1 MEKSFAG
8 LLRNSRLA
16 TYDRRLAQVYT
27 TPKKCKQIGDW
38 GLKRNLPTVIRTPY
52 VTIGDL
58 DTAEHQTPWQS
69 GQSQVLFVKR
79 WKENFPNSTK
89 PAPRRE
95 EPEHNVAL
103 MSSSEFKRFLKKV
116 SKNKDDFK
124 EKLDRKEVVPEQL
137 YEFFNVTFNETPSS
151 TTVGPTYSDYEHGWD
166 YPVEGRILN
175 ADKQGHVVGIAGVTA
190 LLTKRNSIGLRP
202 NSERRIRT
210 FYVEKA
216 GFDEQGKPMVIVN
229 INHSSSSAIP
239 SLLSPDGFARYNEG
253 RGSSLF
259 GSMAADDMFSTKP
272 HEQARTQDDDSKVS
286 ANPQH
291 TQLMRRIYGL
301 LEPVE
306 SADKKE

>member
-16 TYDRRLAQVYT
+16 TYDRSIPQVYT

-38 GLKRNLPTVIRTPY
+38 GLKRNLPTVIRTRY

-69 GQSQVLFVKR
+69 GQGQVLFVKR

-103 MSSSEFKRFLKKV
+103 MTSSEFKRFLKQV
-116 SKNKDDFK
+116 SKRGSEFR
-124 EKLDRKEVVPEQL
+124 EKLEKKEVVPEQL
-137 YEFFNVTFNETPSS
+137 YEYFNANFNETPSS
-151 TTVGPTYSDYEHGWD
+151 TMVGPTYSDYEHGWD

-175 ADKQGHVVGIAGVTA
+175 SDKQGHVAGIAGITA
-190 LLTKRNSIGLRP
+190 LLTRRNSIGFRP
-202 NSERRIRT
+202 NSERRLRT

-216 GFDEQGKPMVIVN
+216 GIDEQGKPLVIVN
-229 INHSSSSAIP
+229 MNHSSSSAIP
-239 SLLSPDGFARYNEG
+239 SLLTPDELARFGERG
-253 RGSSLF
+253 RSLF
-259 GSMAADDMFSTKP
+259 ESIDAEDMFSTKP
-272 HEQARTQDDDSKVS
+272 HKQAHVQDDDSKVS
-286 ANPQH
+286 PNPQH
-291 TQLMRRIYGL
+291 TQLMQRIHGL
-301 LEPVE
+301 LDVTH
-306 SADKKE
+306 STDKKE